1 MKRSTRQRIEF
12 AQHLLFSAAV
22 ELKALN
28 YDHPV
33 VDDVITATQMAE
45 SRIDSIVA
53 ELNKAKAVLPT
64 RERGGHQSFL
74 KRVMP

>member
-28 YDHPV
+28 YDQPV
-33 VDDVITATQMAE
+33 ADDVINTTRIAE
-45 SRIDSIVA
+45 SRIDAIVA
-53 ELNKAKAVLPT
+53 ELNKAKASLPM
-64 RERGGHQSFL
+64 RERVAHQSIL